1 MMKNKKHKETKGM
14 KKILAMV
21 LVGVI
26 GMCIFTGCGKSE
38 EEKAMDEIADHLRDE
53 AAADGVDID
62 KMVEEEAE
70 KYNAELEA
78 GNKEIAN
85 MNDLI
90 ESLKNN
96 EMVPLREQSETYFNA
111 TDSETAKKAAEEFNK
126 AYDKYLEAAIGE
138 YFTDEYDA
146 SELLRQ
152 NDIHRIKITDS
163 ELQTRVNYL
172 DNCYGKNYNR
182 IRFYGADSEIEC
194 LLMYNETDDQIVSDV
209 TLIYN
214 DGRSITPDLSSIGK
228 PVQGVEFVVN
238 KNDLIITDYTWG
250 YEFTVDSPAGTS
262 IGNADGSP
270 IFPEGEYSIGTE
282 LWENTIEE
290 YNSKME

>member
-1 MMKNKKHKETKGM
+1 M

-21 LVGVI
+21 LVGII
-26 GMCIFTGCGKSE
+26 GISVFTGCGKSE

-78 GNKEIAN
+78 GNKAIAN
-85 MNDLI
+85 ENEFK

-96 EMVPLREQSETYFNA
+96 EIALIKEKYEIYLNA
-111 TDSETAKKAAEEFNK
+111 TDSETAKKAAEELNK
-126 AYDKYLEAAIGE
+126 AYDEYLNAAIGE
-138 YFTDEYDA
+138 YISEQGAY
-146 SELLRQ
+146 ELLKR
-152 NDIHRIKITDS
+152 NDIYAGKVTDS

-172 DNCYGKNYNR
+172 DNCYGKNYNK
-182 IRFYGADSEIEC
+182 IKFFDDDNENISI
-194 LLMYNETDDQIVSDV
+194 LMYNETDDQIVSDV
-209 TLIYN
+209 LLVYP
-214 DGRSITPDLSSIGK
+214 DGTVLTPNLSGISE
-228 PVQGVEFVVN
+228 PVQCVEFAVN
-238 KNDLIITDYTWG
+238 RNSLIITNYSWA
-250 YEFTVDSPAGTS
+250 YEFTSDNAVNS

-270 IFPEGEYSIGTE
+270 IFPEGDYSYDTE

>member
-1 MMKNKKHKETKGM
+1 M

-78 GNKEIAN
+78 GNKAIAN
-85 MNDLI
+85 ENEFK

-96 EMVPLREQSETYFNA
+96 EIALIKEKYEIYLNA
-111 TDSETAKKAAEEFNK
+111 TDSETAKKAAEELNK
-126 AYDKYLEAAIGE
+126 AYDEYLNAAIGE
-138 YFTDEYDA
+138 YISEQGAY
-146 SELLRQ
+146 ELLKR
-152 NDIHRIKITDS
+152 NDIYAGKVTDS

-172 DNCYGKNYNR
+172 DNCYGKNYNK
-182 IRFYGADSEIEC
+182 IKFFDDDNENISI
-194 LLMYNETDDQIVSDV
+194 LMYNETDDQIVSDV
-209 TLIYN
+209 ALVFP
-214 DGRSITPDLSSIGK
+214 DGKVLTPDLSSINEL
-228 PVQGVEFVVN
+228 VQSVEFAVN
-238 KNDLIITDYTWG
+238 SSSLIITNYTWA
-250 YEFTVDSPAGTS
+250 YEFTSDNAVNS

-270 IFPEGEYSIGTE
+270 IFPEGDYSYDTE

-290 YNSKME
+290 YNFKME

>member
-1 MMKNKKHKETKGM
+1 M
-14 KKILAMV
+14 KKILVMV

-78 GNKEIAN
+78 GNKAIAN
-85 MNDLI
+85 ENEFK

-96 EMVPLREQSETYFNA
+96 EIALIKEKYEIYLNA
-111 TDSETAKKAAEEFNK
+111 TDSETAKKAAEELNK
-126 AYDKYLEAAIGE
+126 AYDEYLNAAIGE
-138 YFTDEYDA
+138 YISEQGAY
-146 SELLRQ
+146 ELLKR
-152 NDIHRIKITDS
+152 NDIYAGKVTDS

-172 DNCYGKNYNR
+172 DNCYGKNYNK
-182 IRFYGADSEIEC
+182 IKFFDDDNENISI
-194 LLMYNETDDQIVSDV
+194 LMYNETDDQIVSDV
-209 TLIYN
+209 LLVYP
-214 DGRSITPDLSSIGK
+214 DGTVLTPNLSGIIE
-228 PVQGVEFVVN
+228 PVQCVEFAVN
-238 KNDLIITDYTWG
+238 RNSLIITNYSWA
-250 YEFTVDSPAGTS
+250 YEFTLENVSGAS

-270 IFPEGEYSIGTE
+270 VFPVGDYSYDTE

>member
-1 MMKNKKHKETKGM
+1 MKNKKHKETKGM
-14 KKILAMV
+14 KKILVMV

-78 GNKEIAN
+78 GNKAIAN
-85 MNDLI
+85 ENEFK

-96 EMVPLREQSETYFNA
+96 EIALIKEKYEIYLNA
-111 TDSETAKKAAEEFNK
+111 TDSETAKKAAEELNK
-126 AYDKYLEAAIGE
+126 AYDEYLNAAIGE
-138 YFTDEYDA
+138 YISEQGAY
-146 SELLRQ
+146 ELLKR
-152 NDIHRIKITDS
+152 NDIYAGKVTDS

-172 DNCYGKNYNR
+172 DNCYGKNYNK
-182 IRFYGADSEIEC
+182 IKFFDDDNENISI
-194 LLMYNETDDQIVSDV
+194 LMYNETDDQIVSDV
-209 TLIYN
+209 LLVYP
-214 DGRSITPDLSSIGK
+214 DGTVLTPNLSGIIE
-228 PVQGVEFVVN
+228 PVQCVEFAVN
-238 KNDLIITDYTWG
+238 RNSLIITNYSWA
-250 YEFTVDSPAGTS
+250 YEFTLENVSGAS

-270 IFPEGEYSIGTE
+270 VFPVGDYSYDTE

>member
-1 MMKNKKHKETKGM
+1 M
-14 KKILAMV
+14 KKILVMV

-78 GNKEIAN
+78 GNKAIAN
-85 MNDLI
+85 ENEFK

-96 EMVPLREQSETYFNA
+96 EIALIKEKYEIYLNA
-111 TDSETAKKAAEEFNK
+111 TDSETAKKAAEELNK
-126 AYDKYLEAAIGE
+126 AYDEYLNAAIGE
-138 YFTDEYDA
+138 YISEQGAY
-146 SELLRQ
+146 ELLKR
-152 NDIHRIKITDS
+152 NDIYAGKVTDS

-172 DNCYGKNYNR
+172 DNCYGKNYNK
-182 IRFYGADSEIEC
+182 IKFFDDDNENISI
-194 LLMYNETDDQIVSDV
+194 LMYNETDDQIVSDV
-209 TLIYN
+209 ALVFP
-214 DGRSITPDLSSIGK
+214 DGKVLTPDLSSINEL
-228 PVQGVEFVVN
+228 VQSVEFAVN
-238 KNDLIITDYTWG
+238 SSSLIITNYTWA
-250 YEFTVDSPAGTS
+250 YEFTSDNAVNS

-270 IFPEGEYSIGTE
+270 IFPEGDYSYDTE

>member
-1 MMKNKKHKETKGM
+1 M
-14 KKILAMV
+14 KKILVMV

-78 GNKEIAN
+78 GNKAIAN
-85 MNDLI
+85 ENEFK

-96 EMVPLREQSETYFNA
+96 EIALIKEKYEIYLNA
-111 TDSETAKKAAEEFNK
+111 TDSETAKKAAEELNK
-126 AYDKYLEAAIGE
+126 AYDEYLNAAIGE
-138 YFTDEYDA
+138 YISEQGAY
-146 SELLRQ
+146 ELLKR
-152 NDIHRIKITDS
+152 NDIYAGKVTDS

-172 DNCYGKNYNR
+172 DNCYGKNYNK
-182 IRFYGADSEIEC
+182 IKFFDDDNENISI
-194 LLMYNETDDQIVSDV
+194 LMYNETDDQIVSDV
-209 TLIYN
+209 LLVYP
-214 DGRSITPDLSSIGK
+214 DGTVLTPNLSGIIE
-228 PVQGVEFVVN
+228 PVQCVEFAVN
-238 KNDLIITDYTWG
+238 RNSLIITNYSWA
-250 YEFTVDSPAGTS
+250 YEFTPENVSGAS

-270 IFPEGEYSIGTE
+270 VFPVGDYSYDTE